1 VRRYGAAVEVVS
13 RFAELVAAPD
23 PRLDVALALI
33 AAIGRPEVDP
43 DTLVGALD
51 TLARQ
56 VEPGDPAQV
65 CAQLFSQEGTGLGG
79 DRSDYYDPRN
89 SLLDQVL
96 ERRVGVP
103 ITLSVIGI
111 EVARRH
117 GLTLRG
123 VGMPGHFLL
132 AEERPGR
139 YFDAFDG
146 GRALDANGAREL
158 FRSLHGPGQTF
169 DTSFL
174 SPVSSTMIIIR
185 VLNNL
190 RGAHLRRGDRS
201 GLAAALALQGTLP
214 GVGLA
219 ARQDLAGVLAA
230 DGRFLDAAAVHDTL
244 ASDLP
249 QSAAE
254 HRTAAQQLRARLN

>member
-1 VRRYGAAVEVVS
+1 M
-13 RFAELVAAPD
+13 APD

-33 AAIGRPEVDP
+33 AAAGRPEVDP
-43 DTLVGALD
+43 DALVAALD
-51 TLARQ
+51 ALAHQ
-56 VEPGDPAQV
+56 VVEGDAEQV
-65 CAQLFSQEGTGLGG
+65 CTQLFSRECIGLQG
-79 DRSDYYDPRN
+79 DRSDYYDPCN
-89 SLLDQVL
+89 SQLDRVL
-96 ERRVGVP
+96 ERRVGIP

-123 VGMPGHFLL
+123 IGMPGHFLL
-132 AEERPGR
+132 EHERSGR

-146 GRALDANGAREL
+146 GRVLDADGAREL
-158 FRSLHGPGQTF
+158 FWSLHGPGQDF
-169 DTSFL
+169 DPSYL

-190 RGAHLRRGDRS
+190 RGAHLRRGDRT
-201 GLAAALALQGTLP
+201 GLADALALQATLP

-219 ARQDLAGVLAA
+219 ARRDLAGVLAA
-230 DGRFLDAAAVHDTL
+230 DGRFLDAAAVHDAL
-244 ASDLP
+244 AAEHP
-249 QSAAE
+249 QSATE